1 MDQVSTVG
9 LDIAKHVFQV
19 HGENEAGQV
28 VVRRQL
34 RRSAVLKFFAR
45 LPACV
50 VGIEACASA
59 HYWAREIGALGH
71 AVRLMAPIRVKAYAT
86 WGRKND
92 AADAAAICEAVGRPS
107 MRFVPVKTVERQAV
121 LMLHQARQL
130 LIEQRTRLSNA
141 LRGHL
146 AELGI
151 TAAKGAAGFAAL
163 LATIADAGDERLP
176 AVARAALTALAD
188 QKRRLDAQIGG
199 LDAQILAWHKSNAD
213 SQRLATIPQIGPVIA
228 SALVARVGDA
238 ARFKNGRQLAAWI
251 GLVPQQSSSGGRE
264 RLGRITKTG
273 DRYLRQLLVVAA
285 SGLIRRVRA
294 KPSLAPW
301 LARLLARMPA
311 KKAAVALANKLA
323 RTAWALLAR
332 GGIYRAAPQAAA
344 A

>member
-19 HGENEAGQV
+19 HGEDEAGRV

-34 RRSAVLKFFAR
+34 RRSAVLRFFAR

-50 VGIEACASA
+50 VGIEACSSA

-71 AVRLMAPIRVKAYAT
+71 TVRLMPPIRVKAYAK

-107 MRFVPVKTVERQAV
+107 MRFVPVKTVEQQAV

-130 LIEQRTRLSNA
+130 LVEQRTRLSNA

-151 TAAKGAAGFAAL
+151 IAARGAVGFAAL
-163 LATIADAGDERLP
+163 LGAIADAGDERLP
-176 AVARAALTALAD
+176 VVARAALTALAN
-188 QKRRLDAQIGG
+188 QKRRLDEQITG
-199 LDAQILAWHKSNAD
+199 LDAEILAWHKSNAD

-228 SALVARVGDA
+228 TALVARVGDA
-238 ARFKNGRQLAAWI
+238 TRFKNGRQLAAWI
-251 GLVPQQSSSGGRE
+251 GLVPLQNSSGGKD

-273 DRYLRQLLVVAA
+273 DRYLRQLLVVAG
-285 SGLIRRVRA
+285 SGLIRRVRT

-323 RTAWALLAR
+323 RIAWALLAR
-332 GGIYRAAPQAAA
+332 GGIYQASHQAAA

>member
-1 MDQVSTVG
+1 MDQVSIVG
-9 LDIAKHVFQV
+9 LDIAKQVFQV
-19 HGENEAGQV
+19 HGENEAGRV
-28 VVRRQL
+28 VVRRRL
-34 RRSAVLKFFAR
+34 RRSAVVKFFAR

-50 VGIEACASA
+50 VGIEACSSA

-71 AVRLMAPIRVKAYAT
+71 TVRLMAPIRVKAYGK

-107 MRFVPVKTVERQAV
+107 MRFVPVKTVEQQAV

-151 TAAKGAAGFAAL
+151 TAAKGAAGLAAL
-163 LATIADAGDERLP
+163 LGTIADTGAARLP
-176 AVARAALTALAD
+176 VVARAAMTALAD
-188 QKRRLDAQIGG
+188 QKRSLDEQIAG

-213 SQRLATIPQIGPVIA
+213 SQRLATIPQIGPLIA

-238 ARFKNGRQLAAWI
+238 TRFKNGRQLAAWI
-251 GLVPQQSSSGGRE
+251 GLVPQQNSSGGKE
-264 RLGRITKTG
+264 RLGRITKAG

-285 SGLIRRVRA
+285 SGLVRRVRA
-294 KPSLAPW
+294 RPSLAPW

-323 RTAWALLAR
+323 RLAWALLAR
-332 GGIYRAAPQAAA
+332 GGIYQVSHRATAA
-344 A
+344 